1 MEKEN
6 VNLRQEIRNIL
17 KEAMSDDHYKERL
30 YDRFLNKSVL
40 TVGYEIPGT
49 VGEYEEIGTY
59 VLPENIKAQIL
70 DNAKLVEK
78 TNFPKNRSFGLQI
91 GVIPIDKS
99 KVQYFSEEFKNEAKK
114 YTLLFIDRETHSN
127 GNLIFLIVRDNVIV
141 TCYFAK
147 NYVAQ
152 DATKLKVDAIIK
164 SMDAVRQG
172 KVR

>member
-17 KEAMSDDHYKERL
+17 KEAMSDEHYKERL

-70 DNAKLVEK
+70 ENAKLVEGY
-78 TNFPKNRSFGLQI
+78 NFPKNRSFGVQI
-91 GVIPIDKS
+91 GVVPVDKS
-99 KVQYFSEEFKNEAKK
+99 KVQYFNDEFKNEAKK
-114 YTLLFIDRETHSN
+114 HTLLFIDRDTHSN
-127 GNLIFLIVRDNVIV
+127 GNQLFLIVRANVIM
-141 TCYFAK
+141 TLYFAK

-164 SMDAVRQG
+164 SMDAIKQG